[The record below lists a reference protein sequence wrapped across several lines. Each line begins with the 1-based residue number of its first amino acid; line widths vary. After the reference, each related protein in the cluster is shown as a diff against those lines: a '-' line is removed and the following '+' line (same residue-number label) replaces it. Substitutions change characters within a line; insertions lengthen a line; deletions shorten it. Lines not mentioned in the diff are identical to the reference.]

1 MTPEILAQ
9 FMISGV
15 TSGSIYALS
24 AIGFILIFN
33 ASNIVNFAQGE
44 FVMLAGLVAAT
55 LYGLARLPLWACV
68 LLSVL
73 IVALVGIV
81 FERLVIRPIRHV
93 PILAQIMVTIGVSY
107 VIKFGA
113 MVIWGNEARPLPAFS
128 GEAPVPLGRGVVI
141 HSQTLWVLAVI
152 VLVLAGLQFFYHRTW
167 VGKAMRACAINE
179 QAAGL
184 AGISVP
190 AMVRLS
196 FLLGAGMGAI
206 GGVLI
211 APIYSASYD
220 SGTMVG
226 LKGFTAAIVGGFGNV
241 YGAALGGLVVGVVEA
256 LSIGFVSSGY
266 KDAIAFVVLLL
277 VLFLRPRGLMGEAQA
292 ERV

>member
-1 MTPEILAQ
+1 MTPELLAQ
-9 FMISGV
+9 FFISGV

-44 FVMLAGLVAAT
+44 FVMLAGLIAAT
-55 LYGLARLPLWACV
+55 LYGVAGVPLWATV
-68 LLSVL
+68 PLSVL
-73 IVALVGIV
+73 IVAVLGVV

-93 PILAQIMVTIGVSY
+93 PILAQIMVTIGVSS
-107 VIKFGA
+107 VLKFGA
-113 MVIWGNEARPLPAFS
+113 MIVWGNEAKPLPAFT
-128 GEAPVPLGRGVVI
+128 GDAPVPLGRGVVI
-141 HSQTLWVLAVI
+141 HSQTLWVLAAL
-152 VLVLAGLQFFYHRTW
+152 VLVLAGLQCFYRRTW

-179 QAAGL
+179 QAASL

-190 AMVRLS
+190 RMVRVS
-196 FLLGAGMGAI
+196 FLLGAGMGAL

-211 APIYSASYD
+211 APVYSASYD
-220 SGTMVG
+220 SGTLIG

-241 YGAALGGLVVGVVEA
+241 YGAALGGLVVGLVESLA
-256 LSIGFVSSGY
+256 IGFVSSGY

-277 VLFLRPRGLMGEAQA
+277 VLFLRPRGLIGEVQA

>member
-1 MTPEILAQ
+1 MTADTLAQ
-9 FMISGV
+9 FLISGL
-15 TSGSIYALS
+15 TAGSIYALS

-55 LYGLARLPLWACV
+55 LYGFVGLPLWATV
-68 LLSVL
+68 PLSVA
-73 IVALVGIV
+73 IVALVGV
-81 FERLVIRPIRHV
+81 MFERLVIRPIRHV

-113 MVIWGNEARPLPAFS
+113 MVLWGNEARPLPAFT
-128 GEAPVPLGRGVVI
+128 GEAPVQLGGGVVI
-141 HSQTLWVLAVI
+141 HSQTLWVLGAILI
-152 VLVLAGLQFFYHRTW
+152 VLVGLQFFYRRTW

-184 AGISVP
+184 VGISVP
-190 AMVRLS
+190 LMVRVA

-220 SGTMVG
+220 SGTMIG

-241 YGAALGGLVVGVVEA
+241 WGAALGGLVVGVVES

-277 VLFLRPRGLMGEAQA
+277 VLFLRPRGLLGEVQA

>member
-1 MTPEILAQ
+1 MTAATLAQ
-9 FMISGV
+9 FVISGV

-55 LYGLARLPLWACV
+55 LYGLVRVPLWVCV
-68 LLSVL
+68 PGSVL

-81 FERLVIRPIRHV
+81 FEQLVIRPIRHV

-113 MVIWGNEARPLPAFS
+113 MAIWGNEARPLPAFS
-128 GEAPVPLGRGVVI
+128 GEAPVPLGGGVVI
-141 HSQTLWVLAVI
+141 HSQTIWILAAL
-152 VLVLAGLQFFYHRTW
+152 VLVLAGLQAFYRRTW
-167 VGKAMRACAINE
+167 VGKAMRACALNE
-179 QAAGL
+179 QAAAL

-196 FLLGAGMGAI
+196 FLLGAGVGAI

-220 SGTMVG
+220 SGTLIG

-241 YGAALGGLVVGVVEA
+241 YGAALGGLVVGLVESLA
-256 LSIGFVSSGY
+256 IGFISSGY

-277 VLFLRPRGLMGEAQA
+277 VLFLRPRGLIGEVQA

>member
-1 MTPEILAQ
+1 MTAATLAQ
-9 FMISGV
+9 FLISGV

-44 FVMLAGLVAAT
+44 FVMLAGLLAAT
-55 LYGLARLPLWACV
+55 LYGVAGLPLWATV
-68 LLSVL
+68 PVSV
-73 IVALVGIV
+73 IAVALVGVV

-107 VIKFGA
+107 VLKFGA
-113 MVIWGNEARPLPAFS
+113 MIIWGNEAKPLPSFS
-128 GEAPVPLGRGVVI
+128 GDRPVPLGGGTVI
-141 HSQTLWVLAVI
+141 QSQTLWVLGAI
-152 VLVLAGLQFFYHRTW
+152 LLVLAGLQYFYRRTW

-184 AGISVP
+184 VGISVP
-190 AMVRLS
+190 LMVRVA
-196 FLLGAGMGAI
+196 FLLGAGMGAL

-220 SGTMVG
+220 SGTMIG

-241 YGAALGGLVVGVVEA
+241 YGAALGGLVVGLVES
-256 LSIGFVSSGY
+256 LSIGFLSSGY

-277 VLFLRPRGLMGEAQA
+277 VLFLRPRGLLGEVQA